1 MNIYLSGSNGLVGT
15 AVKSALEAEGH
26 SVTGLGRDFSKPLD
40 FSGVDA
46 VIHLAGE
53 NIAEGRW
60 NAAKKARIKDSRLV
74 GTRKLAEQ
82 LAASE
87 YKPAVFISASATGF
101 YGDTGSETITESSAA
116 GTGFLPEVCVQWEAS
131 TKPAEEAGIRTV
143 HLRTGIVLSKKGGAL
158 KKMLPPFLLG
168 GGGILGSGKQFMS
181 WITLA
186 DMVGA
191 IKFAI
196 ENDSLHGPVNL
207 TAPNPVD
214 NTEFT
219 KVLGRVIKRPT
230 IAPLPGFAAKL
241 IFGEMA
247 DAILLSGTKVLPT
260 KLTEAG
266 YSFTHATLEPALRDV
281 MNEK

>member
-60 NAAKKARIKDSRLV
+60 NAAKKARIKDSRLI

-82 LAASE
+82 LAASDH
-87 YKPAVFISASATGF
+87 KPAVFISASATGF
-101 YGDTGSETITESSAA
+101 YGDTGSETITEASAA

-131 TKPAEEAGIRTV
+131 TKPAEDAGIRTV

-266 YSFTHATLEPALRDV
+266 YTFTHATLEPALRDV
-281 MNEK
+281 MSEK

>member
-15 AVKSALEAEGH
+15 AVKSTLEAEGH

-60 NAAKKARIKDSRLV
+60 NAAKKARIKDSRLI

-87 YKPAVFISASATGF
+87 NKPAVFISASATGF
-101 YGDTGSETITESSAA
+101 YGDTGSETITEASAA
-116 GTGFLPEVCVQWEAS
+116 GTGFLPEVCVQWETS
-131 TKPAEEAGIRTV
+131 TKPAEDAGIRTV

-266 YSFTHATLEPALRDV
+266 YTFTHATLEPALRDV
-281 MNEK
+281 MSEK